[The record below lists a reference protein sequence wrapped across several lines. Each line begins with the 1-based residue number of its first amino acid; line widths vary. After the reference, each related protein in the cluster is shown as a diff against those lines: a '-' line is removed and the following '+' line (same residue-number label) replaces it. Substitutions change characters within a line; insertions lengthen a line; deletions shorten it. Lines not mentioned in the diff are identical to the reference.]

1 MRSPSSVIALALAL
15 LPLAA
20 NAQQMSAQQRTT
32 YEACLAGG
40 DGSADAA
47 LACRREIED
56 GKSGADAS
64 APPSLDELAART
76 EAAAAAQDAAAA
88 AADAK
93 ASAIEAA
100 QASNALGAA
109 SEPVSALEASTP
121 AEVEGVAAN
130 ATEAG
135 AAAAAAAAQEAAI
148 AAAQAPAASDAGQ
161 ADPNQAD
168 PRTDAERDFDSLY
181 GSQSQEY
188 DPVADPTLP
197 APASLPQIYDPWE
210 RYNRKM
216 HRFNNAVD
224 RYIAKPLARTYVR
237 VVPRPVRLGVSNF
250 FNNLGQ
256 PVSAVNALL
265 QGKPKQAAQSLGRF
279 ALNSTVGI
287 GGIFD
292 PASDAKLPNRSEDF
306 GQTLGIWGWKRSRY
320 LELPLFGPRT
330 VRDAFG
336 AVGDAPLSPLRQV
349 ERDRIRIPIQGLQL
363 VDVRAQL
370 MPTDALREG
379 AEDDYTLVRDSWM
392 QRRDYQI
399 FGDRMDAEDQ
409 GLPDYLRDDSNP
421 SVPADAMPL
430 MPTDANYNR

>member
-1 MRSPSSVIALALAL
+1 M
-15 LPLAA
+15 AA
-20 NAQQMSAQQRTT
+20 PVET
-32 YEACLAGG
+32 EA
-40 DGSADAA
+40 
-47 LACRREIED
+47 
-56 GKSGADAS
+56 
-64 APPSLDELAART
+64 
-76 EAAAAAQDAAAA
+76 EAAAREAATAKADAEASANA
-88 AADAK
+88 AADA
-93 ASAIEAA
+93 
-100 QASNALGAA
+100 SNARSAAAEAGAVA
-109 SEPVSALEASTP
+109 EPVSALDASTP
-121 AEVEGVAAN
+121 EQVQAVSDTAAD
-130 ATEAG
+130 AG
-135 AAAAAAAAQEAAI
+135 T
-148 AAAQAPAASDAGQ
+148 AAAQA
-161 ADPNQAD
+161 ND
-168 PRTDAERDFDSLY
+168 PRTDAERDFDALY
-181 GSQSQEY
+181 GVQSQEY

-197 APASLPQIYDPWE
+197 APASLPTIYDPWQG
-210 RYNRKM
+210 YNRKM

-224 RYIAKPLARTYVR
+224 RIIAKPLARAYVR

-336 AVGDAPLSPLRQV
+336 AVGDAPLSPLRKV

-370 MPTDALREG
+370 LPTDALREG

-399 FGDRMDAEDQ
+399 FGDRMDAEDN

-421 SVPADAMPL
+421 SVPADAMPIL
-430 MPTDANYNR
+430 PTDANYNR